1 MKSKINIILIL
12 VVFLVCISFVARC
25 FIEKQNSQ
33 ITSLAERSNNIE
45 ENITKVARVFKNET
59 PKILD
64 VQNKIKDTEVITSI
78 NKLNLKHNDKGI
90 PVLMYHSIG
99 YENGNTARLPK
110 EKFKEQM
117 KYLKENNYAT
127 LSLEEAY
134 DFFLSNKAVPEKAI
148 VLTFDD
154 GYVDNY
160 VEAFPILKELEFKA
174 TFFVIT
180 DLIGKMPGYMNLTQ
194 LKELQASGMDIES
207 HTVNHEHLNQLS
219 YEKQVKTLKESKEF
233 LEKSLNKK
241 IQYFAYP
248 YGEYTEEILVA
259 VKEAGY
265 KMAFTTA
272 GRWSD
277 KTDGILTLDRVFIS
291 GSAKLNVFIE
301 RITNSNYPF

>member
-1 MKSKINIILIL
+1 MKSKIKIILIF
-12 VVFLVCISFVARC
+12 VAFLVCILFVARS
-25 FIEKQNSQ
+25 FTQKENSQ
-33 ITSLAERSNNIE
+33 ITSLAETSDNIE
-45 ENITKVARVFKNET
+45 ENIAKATGVFKDET
-59 PKILD
+59 PKILEIE
-64 VQNKIKDTEVITSI
+64 NKIEDTEVVTSI

-90 PVLMYHSIG
+90 PVLMYHSIE
-99 YENGNTARLPK
+99 YEKGNTARLPK

-117 KYLKENNYAT
+117 KYLKENNYTT

-134 DFFLSNKAVPEKAI
+134 DFFISNKPVPEKAV

-180 DLIGKMPGYMNLTQ
+180 DLVDKIPSYMNLVQ

-248 YGEYTEEILVA
+248 YGEFTEETLVA
-259 VKEAGY
+259 VKETGY

-272 GRWSD
+272 GKWSD

-291 GSAKLNVFIE
+291 GAANLDVFIE
-301 RITNSNYPF
+301 RITNANY

>member
-1 MKSKINIILIL
+1 MKSKIKIILIF
-12 VVFLVCISFVARC
+12 VAFLVCILFVARS
-25 FIEKQNSQ
+25 FIEKENSQ
-33 ITSLAERSNNIE
+33 ITSLAEISDNIE
-45 ENITKVARVFKNET
+45 ENISKAAGVFKDET
-59 PKILD
+59 PKILEIE
-64 VQNKIKDTEVITSI
+64 NKIEDTEVVTSI

-90 PVLMYHSIG
+90 PVLMYHSIE
-99 YENGNTARLPK
+99 YEKGNTARLPK

-117 KYLKENNYAT
+117 KYLKENNYTT

-134 DFFLSNKAVPEKAI
+134 DFFISNKPIPEKAV

-180 DLIGKMPGYMNLTQ
+180 DLVDKIPSYMNLVQ

-248 YGEYTEEILVA
+248 YGEFTEETLVA
-259 VKEAGY
+259 VKETGY

-272 GRWSD
+272 GKWSD

-291 GSAKLNVFIE
+291 GAANLDVFIE
-301 RITNSNYPF
+301 RITNANY

>member
-1 MKSKINIILIL
+1 MKSKIKIILIL
-12 VVFLVCISFVARC
+12 VAFLVCISFITRN
-25 FIEKQNSQ
+25 FIKKENSQ
-33 ITSLAERSNNIE
+33 ITSLAKTSDKIEDNIA
-45 ENITKVARVFKNET
+45 KAAAVFKDET
-59 PKILD
+59 PKILEIE
-64 VQNKIKDTEVITSI
+64 NKIEDTKVITSI

-90 PVLMYHSIG
+90 PVLMYHSIE
-99 YENGNTARLPK
+99 YEKGNTARLPK

-117 KYLKENNYAT
+117 KYLKENNYTT

-134 DFFLSNKAVPEKAI
+134 DFFMSNKPVPEKAV

-180 DLIGKMPGYMNLTQ
+180 DLVDKIPSYMNLDQ
-194 LKELQASGMDIES
+194 LKELQASGMYIES

-248 YGEYTEEILVA
+248 YGEFTEETLTA
-259 VKEAGY
+259 VKETGY

-291 GSAKLNVFIE
+291 GAANLDVFIE
-301 RITNSNYPF
+301 RITNANY

>member
-1 MKSKINIILIL
+1 MKSKIKIILIF
-12 VVFLVCISFVARC
+12 VAFLVCILFVARS
-25 FIEKQNSQ
+25 FIEKENPQ
-33 ITSLAERSNNIE
+33 ITSLAEISDKIE
-45 ENITKVARVFKNET
+45 ENIAKSTGVFKDET

-64 VQNKIKDTEVITSI
+64 VENKIEDTEVVTSI
-78 NKLNLKHNDKGI
+78 NKLNFKHNDKGI
-90 PVLMYHSIG
+90 PVLMYHSIE
-99 YENGNTARLPK
+99 YEKGNTARLPK

-117 KYLKENNYAT
+117 KYLKENNYTT

-134 DFFLSNKAVPEKAI
+134 DFFISNKPIPEKAV

-180 DLIGKMPGYMNLTQ
+180 DLVDKIPSYMNLVQ

-219 YEKQVKTLKESKEF
+219 YENQVKTLKESKDF

-248 YGEYTEEILVA
+248 YGEFTEETLTA
-259 VKEAGY
+259 VKETGY

-291 GSAKLNVFIE
+291 GAANLDVFIE
-301 RITNSNYPF
+301 RITNANY